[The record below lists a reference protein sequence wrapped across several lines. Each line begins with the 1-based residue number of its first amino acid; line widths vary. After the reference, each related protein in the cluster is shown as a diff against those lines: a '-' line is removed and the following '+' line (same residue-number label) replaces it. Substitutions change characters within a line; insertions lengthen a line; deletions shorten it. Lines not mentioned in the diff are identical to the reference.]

1 MDRLQLRL
9 LEASIDM
16 GVGRTK
22 EAKRGLK
29 ELVTAAEK
37 GGVRYFV
44 AQAMVVEAE
53 LANRQGDAAE
63 VREVLRR
70 IRRDGLWKVLGREN
84 RVRLSEIERS
94 LDRTPIG
101 KSGPRAPESLDEQ
114 EGSEGRTEMA
124 TSGPGERCRET
135 LEDRP
140 PTLIA
145 GRTLG
150 HR

>member
-1 MDRLQLRL
+1 MMTVLGNVGEYACAAGEFPRAEELARELRKHCDRAVGAVPETHVDHLQLRL
-9 LEASIDM
+9 LEASIDV
-16 GVGRTK
+16 GFGRTK

-53 LANRQGDAAE
+53 LANRQVDAAE

-84 RVRLSEIERS
+84 RVRLSEIEGS

-101 KSGPRAPESLDEQ
+101 KS
-114 EGSEGRTEMA
+114 
-124 TSGPGERCRET
+124 
-135 LEDRP
+135 
-140 PTLIA
+140 
-145 GRTLG
+145 
-150 HR
+150 